1 MCPLPYDQSF
11 VEIFYQGWNII
22 KMFLNADA
30 HLPKE
35 VLLPRGADRFVCK
48 EMEIRRNFP
57 VVDVID
63 AFSILQ
69 QPCLV
74 VVNEGEVSL
83 HSTFKDAHL
92 NKIIAPMAIDGS
104 K

>member
-35 VLLPRGADRFVCK
+35 VLLPRGADRLVCK
-48 EMEIRRNFP
+48 GMEIRRNYP
-57 VVDVID
+57 VVDVMD

-69 QPCLV
+69 QPGLV
-74 VVNEGEVSL
+74 LVNDGEVSL
-83 HSTFKDAHL
+83 HSTLKDTQI
-92 NKIIAPMAIDGS
+92 NKIIAPMAIH
-104 K
+104 